1 LEFLV
6 ETDVHWPP
14 EGDAER
20 REMLIGAEARRASEL
35 IRQGLLRRLWRVP
48 GRWANIGLWEAL
60 DATELHEALATLPFY
75 PWLKIVVR
83 PLAIHP
89 SDPARNR
96 AARDDSHGVE
106 DRGDR

>member
-14 EGDAER
+14 DGDAGR
-20 REMLIGAEARRASEL
+20 REALIGAEAERAAEL

-48 GRWANIGLWEAL
+48 GRWANIGLWEAP
-60 DATELHEALATLPFY
+60 DASELHEALTTLPFY

-83 PLAIHP
+83 PLAAHP
-89 SDPARNR
+89 SDPARKR
-96 AARDDSHGVE
+96 ATDTVATASHDDTA
-106 DRGDR
+106 